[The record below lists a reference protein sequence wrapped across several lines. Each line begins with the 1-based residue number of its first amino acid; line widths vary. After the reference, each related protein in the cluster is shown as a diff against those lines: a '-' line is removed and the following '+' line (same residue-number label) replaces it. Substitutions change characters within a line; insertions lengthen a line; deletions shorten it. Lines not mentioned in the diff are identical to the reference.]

1 MSEQAQTKSRI
12 HPLMATAAVAVIILS
27 AVAVAAITGYLPGS
41 NAQKA
46 DEQAAMSQPQAN
58 TAKTPQASAAKPA
71 QAAAQPRT
79 QVASAAPAHTAQAKP
94 HCANCGV
101 VQDVKEVELK
111 GEGSGLG
118 AVAGGVVGAVVG
130 NQFGHGTGNTVMTVA
145 GAAGGALAG
154 NEIEKRAKTHKRYD
168 VAVKMA
174 DGSMKTVS
182 FEQQPTWRAGDHVK
196 LENGT
201 LAASR

>member
-1 MSEQAQTKSRI
+1 MQEQTKSRI
-12 HPLMATAAVAVIILS
+12 HPLVATAAVAVIILS

-46 DEQAAMSQPQAN
+46 DEQAAL
-58 TAKTPQASAAKPA
+58 TPPKAAATAAKPA
-71 QAAAQPRT
+71 QPAAAAPAQHRT
-79 QVASAAPAHTAQAKP
+79 QVASAAHTAQAAPAKP
-94 HCANCGV
+94 HCTSCGV
-101 VQDVKEVELK
+101 VQDVKEVEVK
-111 GEGSGLG
+111 GEGSGVG

-154 NEIEKRAKTHKRYD
+154 NEIEKHVKTKKRYD

-182 FEQQPTWRAGDHVK
+182 FEAQPTWRSGDHVRV
-196 LENGT
+196 ENGT
-201 LAASR
+201 LQAAR

>member
-1 MSEQAQTKSRI
+1 MEQAQAKSRI
-12 HPLMATAAVAVIILS
+12 HPLVATAAVAVIVLS

-41 NAQKA
+41 SAQKS
-46 DEQAAMSQPQAN
+46 DPQAALQAP
-58 TAKTPQASAAKPA
+58 APVAAPAPAAASASAP
-71 QAAAQPRT
+71 T
-79 QVASAAPAHTAQAKP
+79 QIASAAPAPAHVAQAKP
-94 HCANCGV
+94 HCVNCGV
-101 VQDVKEVELK
+101 VQDVKEVEVK

-154 NEIEKRAKTHKRYD
+154 NEIEKRAKTKKRYD
-168 VAVKMA
+168 VAVRMA

-182 FEQQPTWRAGDHVK
+182 FEEQPTWRAGDHVK
-196 LENGT
+196 VENGV
-201 LAASR
+201 LQASR

>member
-1 MSEQAQTKSRI
+1 MQEQTKSRI
-12 HPLMATAAVAVIILS
+12 HPLVATAAVAVIILS
-27 AVAVAAITGYLPGS
+27 AVAVAAVTGYLPGS

-46 DEQAAMSQPQAN
+46 EEQAALTAQQPA
-58 TAKTPQASAAKPA
+58 AAKPA
-71 QAAAQPRT
+71 QPAAPAQHRT
-79 QVASAAPAHTAQAKP
+79 QVASAAQSAQAPARP

-101 VQDVKEVELK
+101 VQEVKEVDVK

-154 NEIEKRAKTHKRYD
+154 NEIEKRAKTKKRYD
-168 VAVKMA
+168 VAVRMA
-174 DGSMKTVS
+174 DGSMQTVS
-182 FEQQPTWRAGDHVK
+182 FEAPPTWRSGDRVRI
-196 LENGT
+196 ENGT
-201 LAASR
+201 LQASR

>member
-1 MSEQAQTKSRI
+1 MQEQTKSRI
-12 HPLMATAAVAVIILS
+12 HPLVATAAVAVIILS
-27 AVAVAAITGYLPGS
+27 AVAVAAVTGYLQGS

-46 DEQAAMSQPQAN
+46 EEQAALTPPQ
-58 TAKTPQASAAKPA
+58 SAPAKPA
-71 QAAAQPRT
+71 QPAAQAPAQHRT
-79 QVASAAPAHTAQAKP
+79 QVASAAQSAQAPAKP

-101 VQDVKEVELK
+101 VADVKEVEVK

-154 NEIEKRAKTHKRYD
+154 NEIEKRAKTKKRYD
-168 VAVKMA
+168 VAVRMA

-182 FEQQPTWRAGDHVK
+182 FEAQPTWRSGDHVRI
-196 LENGT
+196 ENGT
-201 LAASR
+201 LQASR

>member
-1 MSEQAQTKSRI
+1 M
-12 HPLMATAAVAVIILS
+12 
-27 AVAVAAITGYLPGS
+27 
-41 NAQKA
+41 
-46 DEQAAMSQPQAN
+46 
-58 TAKTPQASAAKPA
+58 
-71 QAAAQPRT
+71 
-79 QVASAAPAHTAQAKP
+79 
-94 HCANCGV
+94 
-101 VQDVKEVELK
+101 K

-154 NEIEKRAKTHKRYD
+154 NEIEKRAKTKKRYD

-182 FEQQPTWRAGDHVK
+182 YEAQPTWRAGDHVR
-196 LENGT
+196 LENGM
-201 LAASR
+201 LQASR

>member
-1 MSEQAQTKSRI
+1 MQEQTKSRI
-12 HPLMATAAVAVIILS
+12 HPLVATAAVAVIILS
-27 AVAVAAITGYLPGS
+27 AVAVAAVTGYLPGS

-46 DEQAAMSQPQAN
+46 EEQAALTPPQS
-58 TAKTPQASAAKPA
+58 TPAKPA
-71 QAAAQPRT
+71 QPAAQAPAQHRT
-79 QVASAAPAHTAQAKP
+79 QVASAAQSAQAPAKP

-101 VQDVKEVELK
+101 VQEVKEVEVK
-111 GEGSGLG
+111 GDGSGLG

-154 NEIEKRAKTHKRYD
+154 NEIEKRAKTKKRYD
-168 VAVKMA
+168 VAVRMA

-182 FEQQPTWRAGDHVK
+182 FEAEPTWRSGDHVR

-201 LAASR
+201 LQASR